1 MGFSLLSMK
10 RVSRK
15 RNEPSETINH
25 PLCGYTTEIIPQN
38 HLSNKIELSK
48 LLLKRGDGDD
58 LRKCKDVAVIKQG
71 VDGLEMKWYAT
82 ESDIVIPVE
91 WLSNLLNQAKERLRR
106 P

>member
-1 MGFSLLSMK
+1 
-10 RVSRK
+10 
-15 RNEPSETINH
+15 
-25 PLCGYTTEIIPQN
+25 
-38 HLSNKIELSK
+38 LSK

-58 LRKCKDVAVIKQG
+58 LRKCKEVVIKQG

>member
-1 MGFSLLSMK
+1 MSHWTADFT
-10 RVSRK
+10 
-15 RNEPSETINH
+15 NDPFND
-25 PLCGYTTEIIPQN
+25 YEIVVEILYN
-38 HLSNKIELSK
+38 
-48 LLLKRGDGDD
+48 D
-58 LRKCKDVAVIKQG
+58 KDVAVIKQG